1 MIGYRYIKI
10 VVVLETT
17 ITIVYHLFL
26 EVLRELDNDF
36 RYNPKL
42 DSDCN
47 LGKDL
52 SKRKENNQLVN
63 VVAQRWS
70 AAY

>member
-10 VVVLETT
+10 VVILETT

-36 RYNPKL
+36 CYNPKL

-52 SKRKENNQLVN
+52 SKRKRE
-63 VVAQRWS
+63 
-70 AAY
+70 